1 MKLAKMEDIR
11 PIFFRAINHWDNLN
25 NDSTLNW
32 DYVDA
37 DVQMDLN
44 SKGFELNDHVEKC
57 INMLIGA
64 YNDFMKNGL

>member
-11 PIFFRAINHWDNLN
+11 PIFFRAINYWDNLN